1 MSRTAKYVAVA
12 DGFILG
18 RFFAAGEEVELT
30 DAQAEWELRAGR
42 VKPKEEPQPQP
53 QSKAKKA
60 KAER

>member
-18 RFFAAGEEVELT
+18 RFRAAGEEVELT
-30 DAQAEWELRAGR
+30 EAQAEWELRAGR
-42 VKPKEEPQPQP
+42 VKPAGKPQP
-53 QSKAKKA
+53 KAKKA

>member
-1 MSRTAKYVAVA
+1 MSRKAKYVAVA

-30 DAQAEWELRAGR
+30 EAQAEWELRAGR
-42 VKPKEEPQPQP
+42 VKPADEPQP

-60 KAER
+60 KAES